1 MPTRSYGISLLELAT
16 AYFPAT
22 LRKATARRDAANGTA
37 RWPDGPW
44 PETWDQPPQH
54 NQRARLKAGENAV
67 LYSGALRNVV

>member
-1 MPTRSYGISLLELAT
+1 MRTRSYGISLLELAT

-44 PETWDQPPQH
+44 PETWD
-54 NQRARLKAGENAV
+54 
-67 LYSGALRNVV
+67 